1 MECWKKTDGAS
12 TKLSDEFLWE
22 LLKEN
27 LNHARHVENER
38 ITFVTLFTALVGGF
52 FAILS
57 TADPISHHYWRIL
70 IIATLLPLLFL
81 NILSLAL
88 TRRWN
93 HTYDK
98 HMDRA
103 RQIYK
108 QLARMD
114 KTVKDTDSRLD
125 EFYPLRFNDQ
135 QGRIHTTSY
144 FTIFLIFIGVTI
156 LAYLFYYILF
166 F

>member
-1 MECWKKTDGAS
+1 MECWKQTDNPS
-12 TKLSDEFLWE
+12 TKFSDEFLWE

-38 ITFVTLFTALVGGF
+38 ITFVTLFTALVGGS

-57 TADPISHHYWRIL
+57 TADPISNHYWRVL

-108 QLARMD
+108 QLAHMD

-125 EFYPLRFNDQ
+125 EFYPLCFNDQ
-135 QGRIHTTSY
+135 RGRIHTTSY